1 MKVAGSLLMG
11 AGAGVGTKSS
21 TSLPRTV
28 HNRPV
33 EGFDFGDSG
42 YDPAKK
48 KIGFNEQT
56 GECIRPRKTV

>member
-1 MKVAGSLLMG
+1 MG